1 MRFAKFLLCIA
12 LCVLI
17 ASCSFSGP
25 DLGQDDDKPGYE
37 EPTTAE
43 LSTLSFDVDSITT
56 IAPYSYSSGASTGS
70 VKAYEMDGDSYLSY
84 IGPDTIGFEPL
95 VFQTDNGTKV
105 VFYRT
110 QIADAG
116 DGYYI
121 ANIDNLQTIKKEP
134 EVRYRETGELDEEGN
149 PIMEAY
155 TVIVD
160 VSRYYGFNLAVMDA
174 NTGNVYLLM
183 EPESYNGPYI
193 NPYNEDW
200 ADNIYSSEDA
210 IFLLAERMSDGNT
223 YGAYTIYRIE
233 KDKLDGGVVK
243 AVTNDSYIKYPQNLI
258 VADNAVLF
266 QDWQTSDDPLVVDL
280 ENDMPPMAVDFSKFS
295 QQIDFR
301 GDGYPE
307 PVSPSYDN
315 LYFVGDTL
323 HSIEVRYGRAFDFS
337 MSIDQGEVILDSF
350 NEIETPIKNNE
361 FSGRLLYSRSTSE
374 EAEAV
379 FLLQRKYNEFAFL
392 RVRYN
397 GKGEIASMS
406 AVEVSNGRLDEESVP
421 YLQYNGS
428 RIYWISG
435 ANKISSSICYA
446 DLNSGIVN
454 SFPVQGKTIA
464 SRELAVDESGTVTYW
479 QYLSGTDVG
488 TFQWNPDRG
497 GEPELLLLQKG
508 DLHQIIN
515 LDTLL

>member
-70 VKAYEMDGDSYLSY
+70 AKAYEMDGDSYLSY
-84 IGPDTIGFEPL
+84 IGPDTVGFEPL

-121 ANIDNLQTIKKEP
+121 ANIDSLVTIKKEP
-134 EVRYRETGELDEEGN
+134 EVRYRETGETDEEGN

-160 VSRYYGFNLAVMDA
+160 VSRWYGQNLAVMDA

-183 EPESYNGPYI
+183 EPNVLNGPYL
-193 NPYNEDW
+193 NPYDENW
-200 ADNIYSSEDA
+200 ADYIYSSEDA
-210 IFLLAERMSDGNT
+210 IYLRAERMIEGST
-223 YGAYTIYRIE
+223 YGGYTIYRIE

-243 AVTNDSYIKYPQNLI
+243 AITNDSYIKYPENLI
-258 VADNAVLF
+258 VSDNAVLF
-266 QDWQTSDDPLVVDL
+266 QDWQTSDDLLVVDIK
-280 ENDMPPMAVDFSKFS
+280 NDMPPMAVDFSKFS
-295 QQIDFR
+295 QQVDFK
-301 GDGYPE
+301 GEGYTE
-307 PVSPSYDN
+307 YIGISYDN

-323 HSIEVRYGRAFDFS
+323 HAIEFRYGRAFDFS
-337 MSIDQGEVILDSF
+337 MSIDQGEVTLDSF
-350 NEIETPIKNNE
+350 SELEMPINNAVL
-361 FSGRLLYSRSTSE
+361 SGRLLYSRSISG
-374 EAEAV
+374 EAESV
-379 FLLQRKYNEFAFL
+379 FLLEGRYGEYGFL

-406 AVEVSNGRLDEESVP
+406 ASEVDNNLLESESIQ

-435 ANKISSSICYA
+435 ANKVSSSICYA
-446 DLNSGIVN
+446 DLDSGIVN